1 MKKYLLALL
10 MMTSAFA
17 NAQQKEQ
24 FKTIHGTEVD
34 ILPYMT
40 EILWFRLGF

>member
-17 NAQQKEQ
+17 NAQTKENNS
-24 FKTIHGTEVD
+24 KLSIGTEVD

-40 EILWFRLGF
+40 GGYYGSV